1 MTLTTRIFCSR
12 QYILGIHDLFE
23 TELAMIFSFHP
34 GLTDSVMQ
42 RMQLFFSVSVCST
55 FSGHRIA
62 KIISKISIKRCY
74 FQFKKDKPD
83 IRDPATMYYCG
94 QKKWNIKFLSVLKN
108 SM

>member
-42 RMQLFFSVSVCST
+42 RMQLFFS
-55 FSGHRIA
+55 FFFRIA